1 MRTFPSGAHVAEVE
15 IDRETGSVEVV
26 DYTAVD
32 DIGNVINHV
41 LADGQLHGGVMQGA
55 GQAFGENCLYDEENG
70 QLVAGSFMDYV
81 MPRADLIRKIAAVN
95 QVVPAPG
102 NALGA
107 KGAGEAGT
115 TGAAPACMN
124 AVVNALRAVGRGP
137 SRHAGDAGAHLGGG
151 AGGGRRGGCKDRI
164 ELTYAARTGAT
175 DALSRGQR
183 RVRQ

>member
-81 MPRADLIRKIAAVN
+81 MPRADLIRKHRARSTRWCRR
-95 QVVPAPG
+95 PATRSAPR
-102 NALGA
+102 
-107 KGAGEAGT
+107 
-115 TGAAPACMN
+115 APARP
-124 AVVNALRAVGRGP
+124 ARPA
-137 SRHAGDAGAHLGGG
+137 
-151 AGGGRRGGCKDRI
+151 RRRP
-164 ELTYAARTGAT
+164 A
-175 DALSRGQR
+175 
-183 RVRQ
+183 